1 MHVYIVVS
9 FFNTVT
15 MICRGD
21 IMNQKQF
28 VELLAA
34 LKKLEIDNN
43 PNLSDYEKELCK
55 QMVDEIKK
63 KANGN

>member
-1 MHVYIVVS
+1 
-9 FFNTVT
+9 
-15 MICRGD
+15 
-21 IMNQKQF
+21 MNQKQF

-34 LKKLEIDNN
+34 LKKLEIENN

-63 KANGN
+63 KANGD